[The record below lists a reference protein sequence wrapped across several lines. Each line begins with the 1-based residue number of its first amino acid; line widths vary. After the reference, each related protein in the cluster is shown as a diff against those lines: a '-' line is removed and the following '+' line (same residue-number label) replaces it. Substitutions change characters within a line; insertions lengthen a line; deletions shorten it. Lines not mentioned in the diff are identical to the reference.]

1 MIITFIGNCQT
12 LALCFYLQQLNADD
26 DVGWVLYSE
35 DFLPNVTQWSEKI
48 KNKILNIDD
57 AIERVKISDFIIY
70 QEINIEKSIFSNCNY
85 LQSVK
90 QEHCR
95 LISMSSIYI
104 DFADWR
110 GSLREMKKREDS
122 NNVLIRVSDLIEA
135 FPDEYT
141 MIAVVHPSTFL
152 FLEILKEICILM
164 NIPFF
169 SADAIAIFLEYNNYI
184 QLPD

>member
-1 MIITFIGNCQT
+1 MIVTFIGNCQT
-12 LALCFYLQQLNADD
+12 LAICFYLQQLSVNDD
-26 DVGWVLYSE
+26 IGWVMYSE

-70 QEINIEKSIFSNCNY
+70 QEINIEKSIFSNFNY

-90 QEHCR
+90 QERCR

-104 DFADWR
+104 DFADWHA
-110 GSLREMKKREDS
+110 SLREMKKREDS

-135 FPDEYT
+135 FPDEPT
-141 MIAVVHPSTFL
+141 MISVVHPSTFL
-152 FLEILKEICILM
+152 FMKILKEICLLI

-169 SADAIAIFLEYNNYI
+169 SDDASAIFLEYNNYI
-184 QLPD
+184 GLPD